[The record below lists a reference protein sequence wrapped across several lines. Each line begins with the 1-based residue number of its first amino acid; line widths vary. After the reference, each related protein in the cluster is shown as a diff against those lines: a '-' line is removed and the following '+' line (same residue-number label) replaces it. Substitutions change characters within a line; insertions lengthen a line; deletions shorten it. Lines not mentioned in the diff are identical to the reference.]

1 MSEQEEKRKQIEA
14 KKEEIIQMYMNIFFV
29 NYAAA
34 EAEYNYMIEEPWKY
48 DLVLIALEKYNAS
61 GIKNNAIKEPPINKK
76 HNLLPIT
83 EYDIN

>member
-1 MSEQEEKRKQIEA
+1 MSEQKEKRKQIEA

-29 NYAAA
+29 DHAAA
-34 EAEYNYMIEEPWKY
+34 ETEYNYMIEEPWKY

-61 GIKNNAIKEPPINKK
+61 SIKNNPIKEPPVNKK